1 MNNEYDIV
9 IIGAGPAGSTI
20 ARFLDKKYKV
30 LVVDRKSEFE
40 NQKNEKCCGGLLA
53 PDAQKMLAVLG
64 LGVPKSV
71 LEDPQIFS
79 VKTIDNNNQLIRY
92 YQRYYINVNRDKFDR
107 WLLSL
112 VGSEVTISFDTLYK
126 SHIEENDSLIVKLV
140 KEKNEFTIKTR
151 ILIGA
156 DGAISKVRKNAFS
169 SENPDMYI
177 SLQKWYKTTADMPYY
192 ISVFDK
198 EITDFYSWAIKKDN
212 CLLIGSAAENG
223 KDANGKFTLLEG
235 KLRAIGYDIGDEIKK
250 EGTIILRTRKVKQ
263 LAFVNHHV
271 ALVGEAAGL
280 ISPSSA
286 EGISY
291 ALKSGYYLA
300 KAINEDINFKK
311 GYLKSVRKL
320 KVNII
325 LKNMKIPFMYNN
337 FLRKIVMKSGI
348 LSLK

>member
-9 IIGAGPAGSTI
+9 IIGAGPAGSTLC
-20 ARFLDKKYKV
+20 RFLDKKYRV
-30 LVVDRKSEFE
+30 LIIDRKSENE

-79 VKTIDNNNQLIRY
+79 VKTIDNNNNLVRF
-92 YQRYYINVNRDKFDR
+92 YQRYYINVNRDRFDR

-112 VGSEVTISFDTLYK
+112 AGSHSTVSYDTLYK
-126 SHIEENDSLIVKLV
+126 NHIEENDSIMVTLV
-140 KEKNEFTIKTR
+140 KEKNEFFVKTK

-156 DGAISKVRKNAFS
+156 DGAISKVRRNSFDKVW
-169 SENPDMYI
+169 PDEYV
-177 SLQKWYKTTADMPYY
+177 SLQKWYHTTSDMPYY
-192 ISVFDK
+192 ISVFDR

-212 CLLIGSAAENG
+212 CLLIGSAFRNG
-223 KDANGKFTLLEG
+223 LEANEKFALLEQ
-235 KLRAIGYDIGDEIKK
+235 KLKSNGYDIGKEIKK
-250 EGTIILRTRKVKQ
+250 EGTIILRTRNVRQ
-263 LAFVNHHV
+263 MAFVNKHV
-271 ALVGEAAGL
+271 ALVGEASGL

-291 ALKSGYYLA
+291 ALKSGYLLA
-300 KAINEDINFKK
+300 RAINDNFDFEK
-311 GYLKSVRKL
+311 GYLKSLRRLKL
-320 KVNII
+320 NII
-325 LKNMKIPFMYNN
+325 LKNMKIPFMYNS
-337 FLRKIVMKSGI
+337 FLRKLVMKSGI